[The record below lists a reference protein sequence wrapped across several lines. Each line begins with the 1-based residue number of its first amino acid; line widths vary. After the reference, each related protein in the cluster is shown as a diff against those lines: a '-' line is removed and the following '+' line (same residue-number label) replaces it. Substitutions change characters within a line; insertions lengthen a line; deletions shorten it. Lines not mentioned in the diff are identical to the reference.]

1 MPLARIIK
9 AVPVLALWLAVLGG
23 GLLGYAPAAQAS
35 TSCSA
40 SMSNVSFGS
49 VSPFGGN
56 IDVTATIN
64 YSCSITSILSS
75 SKVRA
80 CFGIGSGAQGG
91 GALDP
96 RVMTSG
102 VNSLGFN
109 LYKSAAR
116 TDIWGSRSNAYGGVE
131 VTLELGA
138 LIGSTTQTGSLTV
151 YARVPSGQLTAV
163 PASDY
168 SNSFSGV
175 HTELVYQYNEF
186 LLGLLPTPASC
197 TSGGNGG
204 SSGTF
209 PFTASATVTASCDP
223 VFTIDGIDF
232 GTRGLLASN
241 FDAVAVIH
249 PRCTNTTPYQ
259 LGLNDGLY
267 ASGSLRRMKSTA
279 GAYVGYQL
287 YRDSGRSQRWGNTQ
301 NVDTVAGSGSGSAQ
315 NVQVY
320 GRVAPQAT
328 PAAGSYTDTVTVTIY
343 Y

>member
-1 MPLARIIK
+1 MPLAPWRRL
-9 AVPVLALWLAVLGG
+9 PALLCLLG
-23 GLLGYAPAAQAS
+23 GLLGHTPVAQA
-35 TSCSA
+35 TTTCSA

-56 IDVTATIN
+56 VDVTATIN
-64 YSCSITSILSS
+64 YSCTITSILSS

-80 CFGIGSGAQGG
+80 CFGIGAGAQGG

-96 RVMTSG
+96 RIMTSG
-102 VNSLGFN
+102 SNSLGFN
-109 LYKSAAR
+109 LYKSAGR

-131 VTLELGA
+131 ITLELGA
-138 LIGSTTQTGSLTV
+138 LIGSSTQNGSLTV
-151 YARVPSGQLTAV
+151 YARVPTGQVTAV
-163 PASDY
+163 PATDY
-168 SNSFSGV
+168 GNGFSGV
-175 HTELVYQYNEF
+175 HTELIYQYNEF

-197 TSGGNGG
+197 TSGGTGG
-204 SSGTF
+204 GSGTF
-209 PFTASATVTASCDP
+209 PFSVSAQVSASCDP
-223 VFTIDGIDF
+223 SFSIDSINF
-232 GTRGLLASN
+232 GTRGLLSSN

-267 ASGSLRRMKSTA
+267 PSGTLRRMKSPA

-287 YRDSGRSQRWGNTQ
+287 YRDNGRTQRWGNTQ
-301 NVDTVAGSGSGSAQ
+301 NVDTVSGSGSGSAQ

-328 PAAGSYTDTVTVTIY
+328 PAAGAYSDTVTVTIY